1 MPTDTFSEM
10 ILGFGIIL
18 GILLIYVLT
27 LILRTQNARK
37 RLRNLNKD

>member
-10 ILGFGIIL
+10 ILGFGVIL

>member
-1 MPTDTFSEM
+1 MPADTFSEM
-10 ILGFGIIL
+10 ILGFGVIL

-37 RLRNLNKD
+37 PLRNLNKD